1 MFSLWIEINYSLMTC
16 EPNCHI
22 LEQHTIFHLHIYH
35 VTAELVAFLL
45 STVQL
50 QAHVL
55 TWGKPEV
62 FLIQSKQVPEYFLP
76 CSFQFIIQC
85 DTVIEL

>member
-1 MFSLWIEINYSLMTC
+1 MTC

-22 LEQHTIFHLHIYH
+22 LEQYTIFHLRLYH

-45 STVQL
+45 YTVQF

-55 TWGKPEV
+55 TWRQPEV
-62 FLIQSKQVPEYFLP
+62 FLILSKQVPEYFLP
-76 CSFQFIIQC
+76 CSFQLIIHC